1 MVSSVPGRKG
11 LALRFPGLLG
21 GPPAVTLV
29 AVPGGGAGS
38 SGPTGD
44 RLRASLFRF
53 PVSSTRPTSVHL
65 GSLASSL

>member
-11 LALRFPGLLG
+11 LALRFPGLFG
-21 GPPAVTLV
+21 GLPAVTL
-29 AVPGGGAGS
+29 AVRGGGAGS

-53 PVSSTRPTSVHL
+53 PVFSTLPTSVYL